1 MIKVMAVFG
10 TRPEGIKMAPVVM
23 KLKSEKNIQPIV
35 VLTAQHRQMLDQVM
49 NLFDLKAD
57 YDLDIMKDRQTLSD
71 ITVRVLTGLEK
82 IMEEVKPD
90 IVLVQGDTTTVLAGA
105 LSAFYHKIP
114 VGHVEAGLRTDD
126 MYNPFPEEM
135 NRRIVSSLASIHFAP
150 TREAKENL
158 LKFGVDENKIYLTG
172 NTVVDSLQYILTK
185 NDVVYPDEFVKF
197 HDDKKK
203 ILFVETHRRENLGEP
218 MRNICRALKR
228 IVSEH
233 KDVEIVFSVHRNP
246 AVRDV
251 VFAELSNIDRVLLMD
266 PVDYPVMIGLMK
278 KSFFVLTDS
287 GGLQEEA
294 PSIGKPVIVLR
305 ENTERP
311 EGLRAGTAIL
321 AGTDENKVFEIASL
335 LLRDNDVYEKMAKAV
350 NPYGDGK
357 ASDRIVDIILNFK
370 GVESRVIDEFA
381 G

>member
-1 MIKVMAVFG
+1 MMKVMTVFG

-82 IMEEVKPD
+82 VMEESKPD
-90 IVLVQGDTTTVLAGA
+90 VVLVQGDTTTAFAGA

-114 VGHVEAGLRTDD
+114 VGHIEAGLRTDD

-158 LKFGVDENKIYLTG
+158 LKFGVEESKIYLTG
-172 NTVVDSLQYILTK
+172 NTVVDALQYILSK
-185 NDVVYPDEFVKF
+185 DNAVYPKEFVNF
-197 HDDKKK
+197 HDGKKK

-228 IVSEH
+228 IVDKYE
-233 KDVEIVFSVHRNP
+233 DIEIVFSVHRNP
-246 AVRDV
+246 AVREV
-251 VFAELSNIDRVLLMD
+251 VFPELSNIERVLLMD

-294 PSIGKPVIVLR
+294 PSIGKPVVVLR

-311 EGLRAGTAIL
+311 EGLRAGTAVL
-321 AGTDENKVFEIASL
+321 SGTDENKIFELSSQL
-335 LLRDNDVYEKMAKAV
+335 LEDNKVYEKMSKAI

-357 ASDRIVDIILNFK
+357 TSERIANILLNFK
-370 GVESRVIDEFA
+370 GIETRKIEEFA

>member
-172 NTVVDSLQYILTK
+172 NTVVDSLQYILAK
-185 NDVVYPDEFVKF
+185 NDIVYPDEFVKF

-228 IVSEH
+228 IVSEY

-311 EGLRAGTAIL
+311 EGLRSGTAIL

>member
-172 NTVVDSLQYILTK
+172 NTVVDSLQYILAK

-251 VFAELSNIDRVLLMD
+251 VFAELSNIDRVLLMA

-311 EGLRAGTAIL
+311 EGLRTGTAIL

>member
-1 MIKVMAVFG
+1 MIKVMTVFG

-23 KLKSEKNIQPIV
+23 KLKSEKNIQSIV

-82 IMEEVKPD
+82 IMEEIKPD

-158 LKFGVDENKIYLTG
+158 LKFGVEENKIYLTG
-172 NTVVDSLQYILTK
+172 NTVVDSLQYILSK
-185 NDVVYPDEFVKF
+185 NNTIYPDEFLNF
-197 HDDKKK
+197 YDDKKK

-218 MRNICRALKR
+218 MRNICRSLKR
-228 IVSEH
+228 IVDKY

-278 KSFFVLTDS
+278 KSFLVLTDS

-321 AGTDENKVFEIASL
+321 AGTDEDRIFEIASQL
-335 LLRDNDVYEKMAKAV
+335 LEDNKVYEKMSKAV

-370 GVESRVIDEFA
+370 GVESRVIEEFA

>member
-158 LKFGVDENKIYLTG
+158 LKFGVEENKIYLTG
-172 NTVVDSLQYILTK
+172 NTVVDSLQYILAK
-185 NDVVYPDEFVKF
+185 NDVVYPKEFIDF

-218 MRNICRALKR
+218 MRNICKALKR
-228 IVSEH
+228 IVD
-233 KDVEIVFSVHRNP
+233 KYQDVEIVFSVHRNP

-321 AGTDENKVFEIASL
+321 AGTDENRVFEIASQL
-335 LLRDNDVYEKMAKAV
+335 LEDNAVYEKMAKAV

-370 GVESRVIDEFA
+370 GIDTRKIEEFA

>member
-172 NTVVDSLQYILTK
+172 NTVVDSLQYILAK
-185 NDVVYPDEFVKF
+185 NDIVYPDEFIDF

-311 EGLRAGTAIL
+311 EGLRSGTAIL

-357 ASDRIVDIILNFK
+357 ACGRIVEAL
-370 GVESRVIDEFA
+370 R
-381 G
+381 